1 MSRAERE
8 AEVSSTVATRL
19 RADLPVGAVSVS
31 QARAFVR
38 RSLQLLGLD
47 GALDPA
53 LLLTSELATNAVL
66 HARSGFTVCVE
77 QRGNRVR
84 VSLLDDSPVRPTRRT
99 HGLEATTGRGL
110 ALVDTLAVEW
120 GAVEERELEG
130 RTKGV
135 WFELTRSAGEES
147 FAEGALYG
155 EDWLAAIEDL

>member
-1 MSRAERE
+1 MSRADRE
-8 AEVSSTVATRL
+8 AEVTSAVATPL
-19 RADLPVGAVSVS
+19 RADLPVGAVSVG

-38 RSLQLLGLD
+38 RSLQSLGLD

-77 QRGNRVR
+77 RRGDRVR

-99 HGLEATTGRGL
+99 HGLQATTGRGL

-120 GAVEERELEG
+120 GAVEASQLEG

-135 WFELTRSAGEES
+135 WFELTDTAGDDA

-155 EDWLAAIEDL
+155 EDWLAAVEGL